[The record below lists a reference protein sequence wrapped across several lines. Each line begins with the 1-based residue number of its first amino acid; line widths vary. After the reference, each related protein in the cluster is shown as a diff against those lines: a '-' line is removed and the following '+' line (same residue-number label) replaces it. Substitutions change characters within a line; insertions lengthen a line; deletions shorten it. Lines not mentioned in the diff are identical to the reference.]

1 MSGSSAT
8 LKPLGGRIA
17 LVGTGSR
24 AAMFVRGI
32 VARPLSQVVA
42 ICEPNSVRA
51 NYYNE
56 LLVNLGAP
64 KIPIYPPEGFKE
76 MLSKEKVEI
85 LVVTCIDALHD
96 MYIVPALE
104 AGVRVL
110 TEKPMT
116 TDVEKCHKILETVE
130 RTGQH
135 LTVTF
140 NYRYNPVHELV
151 KRSIAAGKIGKVL
164 SVHFEWLLDT
174 VHGADYFRRWHRQK
188 SNSGGLM
195 IHKSGHHFDL
205 VNWWLDARPVTV
217 AGMGRLA
224 FYGDKAGKEH
234 GWAKDYVRAR
244 GQAAAKG
251 DPFAIQLEEDET
263 LKRIYADAEVE
274 DGYHRDQNVFAPGIG
289 IEDDMAVLVQ
299 YNTGATLSYHLTAY
313 SPWEG
318 YRVMFN
324 GSHGRL
330 ELEVVESTHRTPSD
344 PQLTGGQIHGTAA
357 LPNAGH
363 ASVKIQRLWEPPQ
376 IIPVEYE
383 HGDHGG
389 GDKRMLN
396 VLFGP
401 LQGEITDSGDAAKQ
415 SADERDGTYALA
427 VGLMANES
435 FKTGKFV
442 TFESLGLPI

>member
-1 MSGSSAT
+1 MSNSDGTS
-8 LKPLGGRIA
+8 KPLGGRVA

-32 VARPLSQVVA
+32 VARPQSQVVA

-51 NYYNE
+51 DYYNE
-56 LLVNLGAP
+56 LLVQLGAP
-64 KIPIYPPEGFKE
+64 KVPIYPPDHFKE
-76 MLSKEKVEI
+76 MLSKEKVET
-85 LVVTCIDALHD
+85 LVVTCVDALHD
-96 MYIVPALE
+96 LYIVPALE

-116 TDVEKCHKILETVE
+116 TDVDKCRRILETVQ
-130 RTGQH
+130 RT
-135 LTVTF
+135 
-140 NYRYNPVHELV
+140 VHELV
-151 KRSIAAGKIGKVL
+151 KRTIAEGKIGKVL

-188 SNSGGLM
+188 TNSGGLM
-195 IHKSGHHFDL
+195 VHKSGHHFDL
-205 VNWWLDARPVTV
+205 VNWWINARPVTV
-217 AGMGRLA
+217 AGMGKLA

-234 GWAKDYVRAR
+234 GWARDYERAR
-244 GQAAAKG
+244 GNQAAKD
-251 DPFAIQLEEDET
+251 DPFAIILENDET
-263 LKRIYADAEVE
+263 LKKIYADAEGE

-330 ELEVVESTHRTPSD
+330 ELEVVESTHRSASD
-344 PQLTGGQIHGTAA
+344 PLTTGGQTHGTAA
-357 LPNAGH
+357 LPNPGPVT
-363 ASVKIQRLWEPPQ
+363 VKVQRLWEPVQ
-376 IIPVEYE
+376 ELPVEYE

-401 LQGEITDSGDAAKQ
+401 LPGESFDTGDASKQ

-442 TFESLGLPI
+442 TFESLGLDI